1 MCVLTLPILAC
12 IQVLFD
18 FLKGKLWNGKTK
30 AIKSMRFLDVST
42 LLFPEHQYDFITIIQ
57 KQANGEIS
65 WATQGIKLL
74 EMIKP
79 SFLKSFL
86 PLLYLAF

>member
-1 MCVLTLPILAC
+1 MCANTSYTCMYSSALW
-12 IQVLFD
+12 F
-18 FLKGKLWNGKTK
+18 FKGKLWNGKTK
-30 AIKSMRFLDVST
+30 AVKSMRFLDVST
-42 LLFPEHQYDFITIIQ
+42 LLFPKRQYDFITIIQ

-79 SFLKSFL
+79 GFLKSFL